1 MATYWRMGLTADGH
15 IWIKL
20 PYYDP
25 SLNKELKARLPG
37 PVHWDRDL
45 KRWDFP
51 PKWDTC
57 TNARKVADSEG
68 HEILLSPEL
77 RTWALE
83 EKARQEQIPDVNS
96 MELTDLPIIRQHYPA
111 IWSAIT
117 SRPFQTVGAA
127 FAARNRSCLIADQP
141 GLGKTVQSIAA
152 VIEADIRGPILVV
165 APKAA
170 AQLVWPQEL
179 ARWVP
184 SDRVEVLGAHIPA
197 DLRNTTVEAWA
208 EEARIYDDPVTD
220 EPGRLWVITSPHY
233 VRIRAEVD
241 KYGKYKYGPDKKKII
256 KPVGEAVMELFN
268 VKWSSVIVDESH
280 QTLAGA
286 SGDKKKQSA
295 QRLGLGALE
304 VREDGLRI
312 ALSGTPF
319 RGKEE
324 YLWGQ
329 LNWLRPDL
337 YRSRWRWINDH
348 FDVGSNGFGMV
359 IGSMVD
365 REGMYKEAATVMI
378 RRTKAEVAK
387 DLPPKQYAGW
397 PLDPAEPKAN
407 IAVWL
412 DMNPKQAKAY
422 AQIEK
427 SAKAELEGGNLYI
440 TGLLAQLTRLKQFAA
455 SYGTMVDGTY
465 GDMHFKPTL
474 PSNKFDWL
482 VEFLDERGIDKNLD
496 PANTPKIVV
505 ASQFSQLIDAFAIG
519 LNELGIKGWKFTGG
533 TSPKGREL
541 IVNDWQDNPTSN
553 KRVLLLTTT
562 AGGTGLTLDAG
573 DDLVVLDETWDSSQQ
588 EQLEDRLHRI
598 SKIHQVTIW
607 KVFSRGTIEE
617 KIAKTNIGKELSI
630 KAILDGERGVDFA
643 KMFLGVE

>member
-1 MATYWRMGLTADGH
+1 MTTYWRMGLTAPSGD
-15 IWIKL
+15 IWVRL

-37 PVHWDRDL
+37 PVHWNKDL
-45 KRWDFP
+45 KRWEFP
-51 PKWDTC
+51 LKWDTC
-57 TNARKVADSEG
+57 INARKVATSEG

-83 EKARQEQIPDVNS
+83 EKARQDAIPDVNS
-96 MELTDLPIIRQHYPA
+96 MELTDLPIVRQSYPD
-111 IWSAIT
+111 IWNAVK
-117 SRPFQTVGAA
+117 SRPFQSVGAA

-179 ARWVP
+179 AHWVP
-184 SDRVEVLGAHIPA
+184 DDDVAVLGAHLKPSERQYVVDRARDIG
-197 DLRNTTVEAWA
+197 A
-208 EEARIYDDPVTD
+208 EGKRTW
-220 EPGRLWVITSPHY
+220 LITSPHY
-233 VRIRAEVD
+233 VRIKAETD
-241 KYGKYKYGPDKKKII
+241 EYGKYKKINGQKVI

-268 VKWSSVIVDESH
+268 VTWSSVIVDESH

-295 QRLGLGALE
+295 QRLGLGALD
-304 VREDGLRI
+304 VRDGGLRI

-329 LNWLRPDL
+329 LNFLKPEL
-337 YRSRWRWINDH
+337 FRSRWRWINDH
-348 FDVGSNGFGMV
+348 FDVGSNGFGTV

-387 DLPPKQYAGW
+387 DLPPKMYAGW
-397 PLDPAEPKAN
+397 PLDPKEPKSN
-407 IAVWL
+407 IAIWL
-412 DMNPKQAKAY
+412 DMDPKQAKAY
-422 AQIEK
+422 QQIEN

-440 TGLLAQLTRLKQFAA
+440 TGLLAQLTRLKQFAG
-455 SYGTMVDGTY
+455 SFGKMEQGTDG
-465 GDMHFKPTL
+465 DLHFKPTL

-482 VEFLDERGIDKNLD
+482 VEFLDERGIDKNAD
-496 PANTPKIVV
+496 PADTPKIVV
-505 ASQFSQLIDAFAIG
+505 ASQFSQLIDAFAEG
-519 LNELGIKGWKFTGG
+519 LRELGIKGYKFTGG
-533 TSPKGREL
+533 TNTKDRES
-541 IVNDWQDNPTSN
+541 IVNDWQNNPLSAQ
-553 KRVLLLTTT
+553 RVLLLTTT
-562 AGGTGLTLDAG
+562 AGGTGLTLDAA

-598 SKIHQVTIW
+598 SRMHQVTIW

-617 KIAKTNIGKELSI
+617 KIARTNLGKETSI

-643 KMFLGVE
+643 KTFLF